1 MKYEELIDFIANK
14 MRMSHVYQP
23 LLIKELVESGG
34 VATIRQLA
42 AAFLSHD
49 EGQIQYYEKRIKE
62 MPVRVLKSHDVI
74 SASGQ
79 LIELNTGK
87 LTFEQKANIKMIC
100 EQKIQDFLIKRGLN
114 VFRLSDQ
121 DPVPDSLRY
130 RVLRDSGGRCA
141 LCGATKNE
149 TILDVDHIKPRSK
162 GGTNDIENL
171 QVLCAKCNR
180 SKGNK
185 DDTDFRHDPIDK
197 VDDCIFCY
205 HNLYDRIQDEYD
217 SMVLINDGFP
227 VSPGHSLIIPKR
239 HVPDFFMLTDKEK
252 KDSDR
257 LLKVTRNR
265 IVKDDNTVKGFNV
278 GVNCGGTAGQT
289 VFHVHIHLIP
299 RREGDTPNPRGG
311 VRGVIP
317 AMMSY

>member
-1 MKYEELIDFIANK
+1 M
-14 MRMSHVYQP
+14 
-23 LLIKELVESGG
+23 
-34 VATIRQLA
+34 
-42 AAFLSHD
+42 
-49 EGQIQYYEKRIKE
+49 
-62 MPVRVLKSHDVI
+62 I

-79 LIELNTGK
+79 LVELNTGK
-87 LTFEQKANIKMIC
+87 LTFEQKAKIKMCC
-100 EQKIQDFLIKRGLN
+100 EQKIQEFLIKRGLN

-141 LCGATKNE
+141 LCGATKKE

-185 DDTDFRHDPIDK
+185 DDTDFRHNSIDE

-217 SMVLINDGFP
+217 SMLLINDGFP

-257 LLKVTRNR
+257 LLKITRNR
-265 IVKDDNTVKGFNV
+265 ILKDDAMVKGFNV
-278 GVNCGGTAGQT
+278 GVNCGDVAGQT

-299 RREGDTPNPRGG
+299 RRKGDTPNPKGG

-317 AMMSY
+317 TKMSY

>member
-1 MKYEELIDFIANK
+1 MNYEDLIDFIVNRMK
-14 MRMSHVYQP
+14 MSHVYQP
-23 LLIKELVESGG
+23 LLIKELIESGG

-62 MPVRVLKSHDVI
+62 MPVRVLKNHGVI
-74 SASGQ
+74 LSSGQ

-87 LTFEQKANIKMIC
+87 LTFEQKANIKMHC
-100 EQKIQDFLIKRGLN
+100 EQKIQEFLIQRGLN

-121 DPVPDSLRY
+121 NPVPDSLRY
-130 RVLRDSGGRCA
+130 RVLMESGGRCA
-141 LCGATKNE
+141 LCGATKKE

-171 QVLCAKCNR
+171 QILCAKCNR

-185 DDTDFRHDPIDK
+185 DDTDFRYDSIER
-197 VDDCIFCY
+197 VDDCVFCY
-205 HNLYDRIQDEYD
+205 HNLQDRIQDEYD
-217 SMVLINDGFP
+217 SMVLIHDGFP
-227 VSPGHSLIIPKR
+227 VSSGHSLIIPKR
-239 HVPDFFMLTDKEK
+239 HVSDFFMLTDKEK

-257 LLKVTRNR
+257 LLKITRNR
-265 IVKDDNTVKGFNV
+265 ILKEDAMVKGFNV
-278 GVNCGGTAGQT
+278 GVNCGDVAGQT

-299 RREGDTPNPRGG
+299 RRVGDTFNPRGG

-317 AMMSY
+317 AKMSY